1 VTNLRIFGCEALSYV
16 EKTKRSKLQPKVE
29 RTIYLG
35 ISPDHSHD
43 TYKLLKISNNEIIYR
58 RNVYFN
64 ERSFPARKMKIQ
76 TTAPNIDTGEDL
88 VGLDFEDDAQ
98 EWTITEVGFYDEHPV
113 LYYKNKDT
121 GEEEKSSVKEVRQ
134 WYNRTHLQQVA
145 NSIVPTRKGYINSLA
160 EES

>member
-1 VTNLRIFGCEALSYV
+1 M
-16 EKTKRSKLQPKVE
+16 E

-76 TTAPNIDTGEDL
+76 TQPQNIDTGEDL
-88 VGLDFEDDAQ
+88 VGLDFEDDGQ
-98 EWTITEVGFYDEHPV
+98 HWTIRAF
-113 LYYKNKDT
+113 
-121 GEEEKSSVKEVRQ
+121 EKLNPIISIFRSASSWR
-134 WYNRTHLQQVA
+134 YR
-145 NSIVPTRKGYINSLA
+145 
-160 EES
+160 